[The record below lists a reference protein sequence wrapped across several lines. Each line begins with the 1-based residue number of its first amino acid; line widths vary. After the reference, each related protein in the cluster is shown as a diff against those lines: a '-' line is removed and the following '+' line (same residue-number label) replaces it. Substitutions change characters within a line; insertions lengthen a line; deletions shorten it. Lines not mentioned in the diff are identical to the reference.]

1 MNINNNLIGLI
12 REVNRMNT
20 ILEED
25 DEKMEKFNKLSKS
38 QKMDEIDHFRSTLKK
53 VQDNADAVE
62 RLVFQIVKTEPDTVL
77 RALHVSLVTYLDCED
92 YEKCHEIS
100 EQIKN
105 YMG

>member
-1 MNINNNLIGLI
+1 MDINKDLIGLI
-12 REVNRMNT
+12 REVNRMNI

-38 QKMDEIDHFRSTLKK
+38 KKMDEIDDLKTVLKK
-53 VQDNADAVE
+53 VQENADDVE

-105 YMG
+105 YKR